1 VNTRNKKI
9 ESEKLAAILA
19 PEKNFLGRGFQEDT
33 YHYLV
38 ALPWSLFLFWT
49 FLFLLL
55 ITLLFGLSYYFTNT
69 LRINYT
75 DTANTLISIWDSLF
89 FSIVTIATLG
99 YGDIRVVGVGRVIA
113 GLEVVVGLMF
123 VGVFTALI
131 FARLSRA
138 CIRIHFSKNIAFDE
152 HDGVPSLLFRVT
164 NLRANDLVGV
174 HVDFY
179 FMKII
184 HLKDGTF
191 TRRWYSL
198 QLTPPDMPVF
208 SFTWKVIH
216 QITKDSYFY
225 GKSVDEISQSDGI
238 FLAIMEGF
246 DVDLATESMV
256 YNVWAADAVVHGNLP
271 DLLSKSKEGRPM
283 SIPFEKLDEI
293 IKKEINIDKPLGKNA
308 SAS

>member
-1 VNTRNKKI
+1 MNTRNKKI
-9 ESEKLAAILA
+9 SSEKLAAILA
-19 PEKNFLGRGFQEDT
+19 PEKNFLGRGFQDDT

-99 YGDIRVVGVGRVIA
+99 YGDIRVVGAGRVIA

-138 CIRIHFSKNIAFDE
+138 RIRIHFSKDIAFDE

-179 FMKII
+179 FMRII

-208 SFTWKVIH
+208 SFTWKVTH

-225 GKSVDEISQSDGI
+225 GKDVKEISQSDGI
-238 FLAIMEGF
+238 FLAILEGY
-246 DVDLATESMV
+246 DVDLATKSMI
-256 YNVWAADAVVHGNLP
+256 YNVWATDNVVHGNLP

-293 IKKEINIDKPLGKNA
+293 IKKEININIPKDKNT
-308 SAS
+308 SA